1 MLQLDV
7 ILQIALPQDIW
18 DKFSSF
24 RYKTVDSYEEPTMLV
39 SLRGLCKNGTL
50 ILIKSAFIQPR
61 TLVSQ
66 IKTSHFRVIARP
78 QRGRGNLKVISMAS
92 RGEARKH
99 EARRNTHNGSRET
112 GNTAQSAFSVS
123 FSDSGSF
130 RFIRLRPGMANR
142 SV

>member
-1 MLQLDV
+1 
-7 ILQIALPQDIW
+7 
-18 DKFSSF
+18 
-24 RYKTVDSYEEPTMLV
+24 MLV

-50 ILIKSAFIQPR
+50 ILIESAFIQPR

-78 QRGRGNLKVISMAS
+78 QRRGNLKVISMAS

-99 EARRNTHNGSRET
+99 EARRNTHNGNRET
-112 GNTAQSAFSVS
+112 GNTDQSAFAAS

-130 RFIRLRPGMANR
+130 RFIMPRSGMPFR